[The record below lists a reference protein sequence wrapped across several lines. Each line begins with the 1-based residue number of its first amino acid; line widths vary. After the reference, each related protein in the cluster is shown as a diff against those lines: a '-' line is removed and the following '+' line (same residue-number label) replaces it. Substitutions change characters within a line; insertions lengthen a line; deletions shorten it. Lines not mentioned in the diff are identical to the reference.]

1 MNYIK
6 NVLTKCKV
14 FIQNHTLKSSLEY
27 YTPHI
32 FFTSYFGLT
41 FCLNYS
47 CYKYL
52 LNSGDCVYIHQRSVI
67 L

>member
-6 NVLTKCKV
+6 NVFAKFKV
-14 FIQNHTLKSSLEY
+14 FIGNPNIKSSLNTY
-27 YTPHI
+27 APHL
-32 FFTSYFGLT
+32 FFTSYFALT

-52 LNSGDCVYIHQRSVI
+52 LNSGEYIYIHQRSVI

>member
-6 NVLTKCKV
+6 NALTKFKI
-14 FIQNHTLKSSLEY
+14 FIRNPTIKSSLEH
-27 YTPHI
+27 YTPHL
-32 FFTSYFGLT
+32 FFTSYFALT
-41 FCLNYS
+41 FYLNYS

-52 LNSGDCVYIHQRSVI
+52 LSSGEYIYIHQRSVI

>member
-1 MNYIK
+1 MNLIK
-6 NVLTKCKV
+6 NILTKFKV
-14 FIQNHTLKSSLEY
+14 FIGNPNIKLSLNT

-32 FFTSYFGLT
+32 FFFGYFGLT

-52 LNSGDCVYIHQRSVI
+52 LNSGEYIYIYQRSVI